1 MESVWN
7 WLLPLISGIVG
18 ALIGTYG
25 GSSLL
30 YWRQE
35 KKIKSVRNIA
45 LRALAIFDEY
55 AKQNKTYADAE
66 NEFNTKL
73 NISGKRA
80 IVVALHKIGVPF
92 EMPTK
97 EALDIKNLKFKSTLI
112 DKDEIGNMKQQI
124 EKGNCDNQFYVDVES
139 YFTANLR
146 LNAIRNIGKRY
157 VTDVLEKSHIDK
169 DNPNLINNPFN
180 WWSSFSQG
188 ELQTILVLRDLL
200 VGWNYFSA
208 DGAPDKVKTQKLIK
222 EIEIGL
228 WDNYLF
234 WDYESFANVRA
245 QHNLADTIQKNL
257 FPMGQQVINVNNSQ
271 ALPEKRSN

>member
-1 MESVWN
+1 M
-7 WLLPLISGIVG
+7 
-18 ALIGTYG
+18 
-25 GSSLL
+25 